1 MASSLD
7 TILDVGG
14 FFRRI
19 HVLKECQSKMFSDL
33 ICFGLLRVATI
44 GIRDFLISTEFAEF
58 FELSVVACL
67 VVRPLVLPIFLDC
80 EHKAG
85 RTSFISVL
93 CDLPLTG
100 TSRVTNATRSIEQL
114 TPLGDGR
121 FL

>member
-7 TILDVGG
+7 TILDVGV

-19 HVLKECQSKMFSDL
+19 HGLKECQSKMFSDL

-85 RTSFISVL
+85 RTSFISVYVI
-93 CDLPLTG
+93 CH
-100 TSRVTNATRSIEQL
+100 
-114 TPLGDGR
+114 
-121 FL
+121 